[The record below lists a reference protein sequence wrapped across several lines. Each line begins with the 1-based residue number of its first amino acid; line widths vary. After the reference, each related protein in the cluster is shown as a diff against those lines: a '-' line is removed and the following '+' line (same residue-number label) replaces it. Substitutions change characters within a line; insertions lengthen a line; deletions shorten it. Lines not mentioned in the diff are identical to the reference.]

1 MNNKNKACRL
11 DVTLDKSAP
20 PEWRGRHFRQHAFRG
35 VNRRWMVISSDIEG
49 ENYKP
54 EKAGRAARGKCPANS
69 DKGVVAGN

>member
-1 MNNKNKACRL
+1 
-11 DVTLDKSAP
+11 
-20 PEWRGRHFRQHAFRG
+20 
-35 VNRRWMVISSDIEG
+35 MVISSDIEG